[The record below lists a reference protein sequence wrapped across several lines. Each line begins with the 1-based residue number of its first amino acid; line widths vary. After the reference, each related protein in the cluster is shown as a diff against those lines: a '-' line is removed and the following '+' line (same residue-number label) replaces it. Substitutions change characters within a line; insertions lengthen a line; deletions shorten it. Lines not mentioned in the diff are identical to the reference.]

1 MTTTTLSSRDLNADL
16 GRAKR
21 AAKKGPVIIT
31 DHGKPAHVLLSFEQ
45 YQKITG
51 QQESLLEALSKPEG
65 IGDIEIEFSRVEGMP
80 GQVDLS

>member
-21 AAKKGPVIIT
+21 AAQKGPVIIT

-65 IGDIEIEFSRVEGMP
+65 IGDIKIEFPRVEGIP